1 MYETA
6 DHHIS
11 TYAIF
16 FRLVPVEMTATP
28 SHMSVNCLGTSTYAN
43 VSMHL
48 ECLYHAKILL
58 FNLAENKH
66 FFTE

>member
-28 SHMSVNCLGTSTYAN
+28 SHMSVNCLYKYLRQRVYAPRMPLPRQN
-43 VSMHL
+43 IV
-48 ECLYHAKILL
+48 I
-58 FNLAENKH
+58 
-66 FFTE
+66 